1 MIDAS
6 TRITT
11 DEYHTGGEP
20 YRIVT
25 GGVPTPQ
32 GRTVLDRREWSE
44 QHLDDVRAFLVNEP
58 RGHADMYGCFVTP
71 PDPDDDHDDHHHYND
86 DHDHDDH
93 DDHDDDDDHDGD
105 RRGDHDGRAG
115 AFGMVFFH
123 KDGFSTACGH
133 GTIAGVTWA
142 IETGRVAATE
152 PTTEVVVDVPSGRL
166 RAVAD
171 VDAGRVLAVRFE
183 NVPSFVSATDLQVD
197 VDGLT
202 YTIDVS
208 YGGAFYASADV
219 AQLGCPI
226 TPEHLP
232 ELIEIGRR
240 IKWAVDGLSSTDHPT
255 DRRLSGCYGT
265 IWFERLGTD
274 DDGTLRQRNV
284 TIFAD
289 GEVDRSPCGSGTSA
303 RLALLDHRGELARGA
318 TLRHESIV
326 GSEFTGRVSGAGEP
340 VADHP
345 SVRTEIGGRAHCTGA
360 AAFTFD
366 PDDALGTGFQL
377 R

>member
-25 GGVPTPQ
+25 GGVPTPE

-44 QHLDDVRAFLVNEP
+44 QRLDDVRAFLVNES

-71 PDPDDDHDDHHHYND
+71 PDPDGVDHGDDHDDG
-86 DHDHDDH
+86 
-93 DDHDDDDDHDGD
+93 HDG
-105 RRGDHDGRAG
+105 GAG

-142 IETGRVAATE
+142 IETGRIIATE

-171 VDAGRVLAVRFE
+171 VADGRVLAVRFE
-183 NVPSFVSATDLQVD
+183 NVASFVSATDLQLD
-197 VDGLT
+197 VDGRT
-202 YTIDVS
+202 FTVDVS

-232 ELIEIGRR
+232 ELIEAGRR
-240 IKWAVDGLSSTDHPT
+240 IKWAVDGLPSTDHPT

-303 RLALLDHRGELARGA
+303 RLALLDHRGELARGS

-326 GSEFTGRVSGAGEP
+326 GSEFTGRVLGAGEP
-340 VADHP
+340 VADRA
-345 SVRTEIGGRAHCTGA
+345 SVRTEVGGCAHRTGTA
-360 AAFTFD
+360 TFTFD

>member
-6 TRITT
+6 TEITT
-11 DEYHTGGEP
+11 VEYHTAGEP

-25 GGVPTPQ
+25 AGVPTPE
-32 GRTVLDRREWSE
+32 GETVLDRRAWSE

-71 PDPDDDHDDHHHYND
+71 PDPDR
-86 DHDHDDH
+86 
-93 DDHDDDDDHDGD
+93 D
-105 RRGDHDGRAG
+105 RREQG

-142 IETGRVAATE
+142 IESGLVAAAE
-152 PTTEVVVDVPSGRL
+152 PVTEVRVDVPSGRL
-166 RAVAD
+166 VALAD
-171 VDAGRVLAVRFE
+171 VEAGRVRGVRFE
-183 NVPSFVSATDLQVD
+183 NVPTYVTAIDVAVATDAGEFVVD
-197 VDGLT
+197 VA
-202 YTIDVS
+202 

-219 AQLGCPI
+219 AQLGVSI

-232 ELIEIGRR
+232 SLIEAGRA
-240 IKWAVDGLSSTDHPT
+240 IKWAIDAHPSVRHPVDD
-255 DRRLSGCYGT
+255 RLSGCYGT
-265 IWFERLGTD
+265 IWFEHHGVD
-274 DDGTLRQRNV
+274 GDGTVRQRTV

-303 RLALLDHRGELARGA
+303 RLTVLDHRGELARGRA
-318 TLRHESIV
+318 LVHTSVV
-326 GSEFTGRVSGAGEP
+326 GSTFVGRVLGDGPEIAGRS
-340 VADHP
+340 
-345 SVRTEIGGRAHCTGA
+345 SVRTEVGGRAHRTGSST
-360 AAFTFD
+360 FTFD
-366 PDDALGTGFQL
+366 PDDELGLGFQL

>member
-1 MIDAS
+1 MIGAS
-6 TRITT
+6 TEITT

-25 GGVPTPQ
+25 GGVPVPVGT
-32 GRTVLDRREWSE
+32 TVLDRRAWCQ
-44 QHLDDVRAFLVNEP
+44 QHLDDVRALLVNEP

-71 PDPDDDHDDHHHYND
+71 PDPNQGCE
-86 DHDHDDH
+86 
-93 DDHDDDDDHDGD
+93 GD
-105 RRGDHDGRAG
+105 A

-142 IETGRVAATE
+142 IETNRVASIE
-152 PTTEVVVDVPSGRL
+152 PETQVWVDVPSGRL
-166 RAVAD
+166 HAVAEIAD
-171 VDAGRVLAVRFE
+171 GRVQGVRFE
-183 NVPSFVSATDLQVD
+183 NVPSYVTATDLRVATD
-197 VDGLT
+197 HGDFVV
-202 YTIDVS
+202 DVS

-219 AQLGCPI
+219 AQLGLSV

-232 ELIEIGRR
+232 QLIEVGRA
-240 IKWAVDGLSSTDHPT
+240 IKWAVDADPSTNHPA

-265 IWFERLGTD
+265 IWFEHQGLD
-274 DDGTLRQRNV
+274 ADGTVRQRNV

-303 RLALLDHRGELARGA
+303 RLAALDHHGQLDRGA
-318 TLRHESIV
+318 TLIHTSVV
-326 GSEFTGRVSGAGEP
+326 GSVFSGRVLGDGP
-340 VADHP
+340 QIGGRTT
-345 SVRTEIGGRAHCTGA
+345 VRTEVGGRAHRTGSSR
-360 AAFTFD
+360 FTLD
-366 PDDALGTGFQL
+366 PADELGHGFQL

>member
-1 MIDAS
+1 MIDA
-6 TRITT
+6 TTEITT
-11 DEYHTGGEP
+11 EEYHTGGEP

-25 GGVPTPQ
+25 GGVPTPE

-44 QHLDDVRAFLVNEP
+44 QHLDDLRAFLVNEP

-71 PDPDDDHDDHHHYND
+71 PDPDDDDDDPHHDPDHD
-86 DHDHDDH
+86 DHDHDADA
-93 DDHDDDDDHDGD
+93 DADDDAD
-105 RRGDHDGRAG
+105 RPG

-142 IETGRVAATE
+142 IETGRIVATE

-171 VDAGRVLAVRFE
+171 VADGRVLAVRFE
-183 NVPSFVSATDLQVD
+183 NVPSWVSATDLEVD
-197 VDGLT
+197 VAGRAFT
-202 YTIDVS
+202 VDVS

-232 ELIEIGRR
+232 ELIETGRR
-240 IKWAVDGLSSTDHPT
+240 IKWALDAHASTTHPS

-265 IWFERLGTD
+265 IWYERLGTD

-318 TLRHESIV
+318 LLRHESIV
-326 GSEFTGRVSGAGEP
+326 GSEFTGRVLGDGEP
-340 VADHP
+340 VAGHP
-345 SVRTEIGGRAHCTGA
+345 SVRTEVGGRAHRTGA
-360 AAFTFD
+360 ATFTLD